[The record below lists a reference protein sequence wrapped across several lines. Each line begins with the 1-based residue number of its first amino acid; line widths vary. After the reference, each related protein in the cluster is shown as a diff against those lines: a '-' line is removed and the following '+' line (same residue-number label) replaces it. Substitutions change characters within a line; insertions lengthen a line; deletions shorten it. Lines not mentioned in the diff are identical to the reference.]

1 MVRCVI
7 VRIISSIPLSK
18 IMSLTS
24 SIPVSCQHLSS
35 EVGILLELL
44 KQQSSL
50 RGQDMPAV
58 QASLRKVIS
67 PTFEI
72 VFAGAF
78 SAGKSM
84 LINALLGRE
93 LLYSAEGH
101 ATGTECYIAYAE
113 APDERVVLTFL
124 SEAEIREEGQILC
137 DRLQLG
143 SLGNPNDGAAV
154 EKITAACEQILTEE
168 GGEGRSQR
176 AKEAKALSLLLAG
189 FTANRERISS
199 IKNAVYSMEQ
209 FNFNNLKEA
218 AGYARRGVNSAVLK
232 KIEYYCCHDLLKDG
246 NVLVDTPGIDA
257 PVKRDA
263 ELTYRKIEDP
273 DTSAVIAV
281 LKPASE
287 GDMTTEETELME
299 RMRSNPGI
307 RDRVFYVFNRV
318 DETWYNNQLQQ
329 RLEDLIATQFR
340 DTRRVFK
347 TSALL
352 GFYGS
357 QISGTG
363 ESDRFGL
370 DSVFADSVKNTGIQE
385 ETPQFV
391 QEFNRYCASFGKL
404 PANKFRVSVHS
415 YETPKENYVRI
426 LQEYGQDLIDQLTQ
440 DSGIEEFSQAI
451 SYYLSTEKRPQLFE
465 NLAND
470 LQPIA
475 IALCQLYSQQNR
487 ELMSQPHEIAGIKSK
502 RLEQLNGDLVRLGE
516 DLYQHLNQE
525 INDIVTN
532 KSPQF
537 EEDFRKMQVKMVSKM
552 DELLNTFS
560 IEDAYSNAV
569 KSHPRNSTAPLLAIL
584 VEAFYYLANALED
597 AMVIEIQQIIHNAF
611 TVLNSRMLHQ
621 DYYRELCRLV
631 GNDVGLEETVNNL
644 EIAIQ
649 LAIKQVA
656 TTECDKYLRESARFY
671 DEGTFSIYQFRQV
684 LNQTSSGYDSD
695 SMVEAEPAIRQ
706 LLKLDFEPKVSNTIH
721 KTFRQAINQ
730 ILKIELLSVAT
741 KHREIILQQYS
752 QARSHLETTLE
763 KEAQEQLATTQRQQ
777 VELQAQVTAYNNA
790 VRSINSCF
798 QEMRID
804 RYQLPLVDAVNL
816 VEIISE

>member
-1 MVRCVI
+1 MSTP
-7 VRIISSIPLSK
+7 SSLPLQ
-18 IMSLTS
+18 
-24 SIPVSCQHLSS
+24 CNDLSS
-35 EVGILLELL
+35 NVGTLL
-44 KQQSSL
+44 KLWKQQPSL
-50 RGQDMPAV
+50 RTQDIPSV
-58 QASLRKVIS
+58 QTSLRKVIS

-113 APDERVVLTFL
+113 PSEERVVLTFL
-124 SEAEIREEGQILC
+124 SETEIREEGQILC

-143 SLGNPNDGAAV
+143 SLGNPNDPTV
-154 EKITAACEQILTEE
+154 VDKIVTACEQILVEE

-176 AKEAKALSLLLAG
+176 AKEAKALSLLLTG
-189 FTANRERISS
+189 FAANRERINS

-209 FNFNNLKEA
+209 FNFTNLKEA
-218 AGYARRGVNSAVLK
+218 ASYARRGVNSAVLK

-263 ELTYRKIEDP
+263 ELTYRKIEHP

-299 RMRSNPGI
+299 RMRGNLGI

-318 DETWYNNQLQQ
+318 DETWYNGELRQ
-329 RLEDLIATQFR
+329 RLDDLIATQFR
-340 DTRRVFK
+340 DSKRVFK

-357 QISGTG
+357 QISGTT
-363 ESDRFGL
+363 ESDRFGI
-370 DSVFADSVKNTGIQE
+370 DSVFADSMKNNGSQE
-385 ETPQFV
+385 EAPQFV
-391 QEFNRYCASFGKL
+391 REFNDYCSSSGKL
-404 PANKFRVSVHS
+404 PTDKFRISVHN
-415 YETPKENYVRI
+415 YETPNENYVRI
-426 LQEYGQDLIDQLTQ
+426 LKEYGQPLIDQLIH
-440 DSGIEEFSQAI
+440 DSSIQEFRKAI
-451 SYYLSTEKRPQLFE
+451 AYYLSTEKRPQLFE

-470 LQPIA
+470 LQPICV
-475 IALCQLYSQQNR
+475 ALGQLYSQQNR
-487 ELMSQPHEIAGIKSK
+487 ELMSQPQAIEGIKSK
-502 RLEQLNGDLVRLGE
+502 RLEELNGDLVRLGDNLYE
-516 DLYQHLNQE
+516 HLSQEVNDL
-525 INDIVTN
+525 VTN
-532 KSPQF
+532 KSPLF
-537 EEDFRKMQVKMVSKM
+537 EEDFRKMQVKVVAKM

-584 VEAFYYLANALED
+584 VEAFYYLANSLED
-597 AMVIEIQQIIHNAF
+597 FLVIETRQIISNVFA
-611 TVLNSRMLHQ
+611 LLIDRILHQ

-631 GNDVGLEETVNNL
+631 GNDVELEKTIASLETTV
-644 EIAIQ
+644 Q
-649 LAIKQVA
+649 LAMQQIA
-656 TTECDKYLRESARFY
+656 TTECDKYVRESSRFY

-706 LLKLDFEPKVSNTIH
+706 LLKLDFEAKVSTTIH

-730 ILKIELLSVAT
+730 ILKTNLLAAAASYHET
-741 KHREIILQQYS
+741 ILQQYTK
-752 QARSHLETTLE
+752 ARTHLESTLE
-763 KEAQEQLATTQRQQ
+763 KEAEEQLTKTQRQQ
-777 VELQAQVTAYNNA
+777 IELQAQIHAYNNS
-790 VRSINSCF
+790 VRSINSCL
-798 QEMRID
+798 QEMQVD
-804 RYQLPLVDAVNL
+804 RYQLPLVEVVNL
-816 VEIISE
+816 VDTSAS

>member
-1 MVRCVI
+1 MTNPSNALCA
-7 VRIISSIPLSK
+7 S
-18 IMSLTS
+18 
-24 SIPVSCQHLSS
+24 LSS
-35 EVGILLELL
+35 DVSTLIELL
-44 KQQSSL
+44 KQQPSL
-50 RGQDMPAV
+50 RTQDIPAV
-58 QASLRKVIS
+58 QSSLRKVIS

-113 APDERVVLTFL
+113 ADQERVVLTFL

-143 SLGNPNDGAAV
+143 NLGNPNETTTID
-154 EKITAACEQILTEE
+154 KLTAACEQILTEE

-189 FTANRERISS
+189 FAANRERINSV
-199 IKNAVYSMEQ
+199 KNAVYSMEQ
-209 FNFNNLKEA
+209 FNFTNLKEA
-218 AGYARRGVNSAVLK
+218 AGYARRGINSAVLK
-232 KIEYYCCHDLLKDG
+232 KIEYYCCHELLKDG

-281 LKPASE
+281 LKPASA

-318 DETWYNNQLQQ
+318 DETWYNPELRQ

-340 DTRRVFK
+340 DSKRVFK
-347 TSALL
+347 SSALL

-363 ESDRFGL
+363 EGDRFGL
-370 DSVFADSVKNTGIQE
+370 DSIFADSVKNSGIQE
-385 ETPQFV
+385 EAPQFV
-391 QEFNRYCASFGKL
+391 REFNNYCSSSGKL
-404 PANKFRVSVHS
+404 PTDKFRISVHNF
-415 YETPKENYVRI
+415 ETPNENYIRI
-426 LQEYGQDLIDQLTQ
+426 LKEFGQPLIDQLIY
-440 DSGIEEFSQAI
+440 DSGIQEFSKAI
-451 SYYLSTEKRPQLFE
+451 AYYLSTEKLPQLFE

-470 LQPIA
+470 LQPICVG
-475 IALCQLYSQQNR
+475 LCQIYSQQDR
-487 ELMSQPHEIAGIKSK
+487 ELVSQPHEIEGIKSK
-502 RLEQLNGDLVRLGE
+502 RLEQLNGDLVRLG
-516 DLYQHLNQE
+516 DALYHHLSQE
-525 INDIVTN
+525 VNNIVTN
-532 KSPQF
+532 QSPLF
-537 EEDFRKMQVKMVSKM
+537 EEDFRKMQVKVVSKM

-560 IEDAYSNAV
+560 IEEAYSKAV
-569 KSHPRNSTAPLLAIL
+569 KAHPRNSTAPLLAIL
-584 VEAFYYLANALED
+584 VEAFYYLANSLED
-597 AMVIEIQQIIHNAF
+597 FLVIETQQIVSNAF
-611 TVLNSRMLHQ
+611 ALLIDRILHQ

-631 GNDVGLEETVNNL
+631 GDDVDLEKSITSLETT
-644 EIAIQ
+644 IQ
-649 LAIKQVA
+649 LAMAQIA
-656 TTECDKYLRESARFY
+656 TTECDKYVRESSRFY

-684 LNQTSSGYDSD
+684 VNQTSLGYDSD

-706 LLKLDFEPKVSNTIH
+706 LLKLDFETKVSNTIY

-730 ILKIELLSVAT
+730 ILKTNLLAAAVNYQEA
-741 KHREIILQQYS
+741 ILQQYTK
-752 QARSHLETTLE
+752 ARSHLETTLE
-763 KEAQEQLATTQRQQ
+763 KEAQEQLTTTQNKQ
-777 VELQAQVTAYNNA
+777 VELHTQVQAYNDA

-798 QEMRID
+798 QAMQVD
-804 RYQLPLVDAVNL
+804 RYQLPLV
-816 VEIISE
+816 EMIEQ